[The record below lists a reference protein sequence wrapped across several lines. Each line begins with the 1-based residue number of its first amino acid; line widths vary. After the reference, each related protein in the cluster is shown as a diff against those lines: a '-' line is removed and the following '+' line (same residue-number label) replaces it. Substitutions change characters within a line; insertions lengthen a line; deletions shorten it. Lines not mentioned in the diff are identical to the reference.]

1 MKGIGMKNRIFILVI
16 FFSVL
21 MIGCNNASE
30 EMVINTPT
38 IQCGMCQKIIEV
50 GLGKV
55 DGISNPRVDLKTKK
69 TILLHDPE
77 KTNKKSI
84 EKIVS
89 ELGYQANDLKAN
101 PDSYAD
107 LPACCKIGGMDKM

>member
-50 GLGKV
+50 GLAKV
-55 DGISNPRVDLKTKK
+55 DGVSNPRVDLKTKK

-107 LPACCKIGGMDKM
+107 LPACCKIGGMEKM